1 MKLSFLI
8 AEDEAL
14 TRKDI
19 KGILERAGYE
29 VCGEC
34 SNGLKAVEL
43 AKVVVPDMAI
53 LDIKMP
59 GMDGIEVARIFHGL
73 NIPVIL
79 VTAYSQSNLI
89 TRAENVYVWSYLVKP
104 ISEHSLLAAVRIVY
118 ARWQDTRRVSQEL
131 SATKDELRQQKY
143 ITRAKAILMDRDQ
156 ISAQEAHQLLTRES
170 MRRRLPL
177 AEMAKEII
185 GDLPKLKI

>member
-1 MKLSFLI
+1 MMKLSFLI

-19 KGILERAGYE
+19 KGILERAGYA

-34 SNGLKAVEL
+34 GNGLKALEL
-43 AKVVVPDMAI
+43 AKAVKPDMAI

-59 GMDGIEVARIFHGL
+59 GMDGIEVARVFHGL
-73 NIPVIL
+73 DIPVLL
-79 VTAYSQSNLI
+79 VTAYSQTNLI
-89 TRAENVYVWSYLVKP
+89 TRAENVYVCGYLVKP
-104 ISEHSLLAAVRIVY
+104 ISEQSLLAAVRIGY
-118 ARWQDTRRVSQEL
+118 ARWQDARRVSEEL

-143 ITRAKAILMDRDQ
+143 IARAKAILMDRDQ
-156 ISAQEAHQLLTRES
+156 LSAQEAHQLLTRES

-185 GDLPKLKI
+185 GDFTK